1 MAEESAAGAA
11 GEPATATSSDASLT
25 IHTQYIKDLSVE
37 NPNAPRVFMDMKEA
51 PGVAVNLDVT
61 ASRLQ
66 ENAFEVVLHANVK
79 ASVQD
84 KTAFMIELS
93 YGALISVEAEASAD
107 RRETLLLIE
116 APRYLF
122 PFARNVIG
130 AATRDAGY
138 PPLLINPVDFAKLY
152 AEQKAARQQQSGAQS
167 DAPAEGEAG
176 TDNST
181 GDGDGDGAVEDR
193 TGS

>member
-1 MAEESAAGAA
+1 MAEESTASAAG
-11 GEPATATSSDASLT
+11 GTATASGSDASLT

-79 ASVQD
+79 ANVQD

-93 YGALISVEAEASAD
+93 YGGLVSVEAETTAD
-107 RRETLLLIE
+107 QRETLLLIE

-152 AEQKAARQQQSGAQS
+152 ADQKAAHQETEPQS
-167 DAPAEGEAG
+167 DAAGE
-176 TDNST
+176 
-181 GDGDGDGAVEDR
+181 GDGAADGGAAGDE